1 MHDATPRLR
10 VISPTLS
17 SESTCE
23 GHEISSQPNDVE
35 PEQFRRITEEFPLA
49 PAGPDSAEPLLTREG
64 VIQEIFETEEE
75 LLRLLHKCV
84 RLFILPLRVQNS
96 RSWISGVPPAV
107 ARLLDWFDD
116 IVNLHEQIYGALCSA
131 RDTMSPAT
139 DRVSESLRW
148 FVLRVEVYQPYLV
161 RLAGVKQEIQG
172 VIEDRKSELGQ
183 FIRLQEKQKEC
194 EGWTLGR
201 LLMVPVNRLA
211 SYQDLF
217 AVRFLTTLFHVAEPS
232 CFSACLT
239 QPQKLTKII
248 CLLCPFHVQRTW
260 LSKL

>member
-17 SESTCE
+17 SASTYE
-23 GHEISSQPNDVE
+23 DREASSQRNNVE
-35 PEQFRRITEEFPLA
+35 PEQSLRPTGNFPSALA
-49 PAGPDSAEPLLTREG
+49 EPDSSAPLPTREG

-75 LLRLLHKCV
+75 LLRVLHICV

-96 RSWISGVPPAV
+96 RSWISGIPPTV

-116 IVNLHEQIYGALCSA
+116 IVNLHAQIYGALCSA

-161 RLAGVKQEIQG
+161 RLADVKMEIQG
-172 VIEDRKSELGQ
+172 EIADRKSELGQ

-194 EGWTLGR
+194 EGWTLEQ

-217 AVRFLTTLFHVAEPS
+217 AVGSLRPVSHIFCFLSLYVLAHARLDPKNPPRLSIYSV
-232 CFSACLT
+232 
-239 QPQKLTKII
+239 
-248 CLLCPFHVQRTW
+248 PFAFN
-260 LSKL
+260 